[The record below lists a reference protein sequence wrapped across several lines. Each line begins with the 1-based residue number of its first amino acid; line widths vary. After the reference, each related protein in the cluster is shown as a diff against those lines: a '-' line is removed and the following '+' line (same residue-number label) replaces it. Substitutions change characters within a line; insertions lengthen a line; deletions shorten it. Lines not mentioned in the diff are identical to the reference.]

1 MSAGESPITKENYKR
16 DPPNLANAA
25 NTTSEPN
32 LAYAHTG
39 SGYWGGSYYPYWS
52 LMLVTVLFGFF
63 GVDHFFLRSPRTG
76 LMKAILNIF
85 TLGGWWIYDIIQ
97 IFHNKESVLKSG
109 LTIPALGAAGI
120 GAGIFTDKPGNPS
133 NKEPIKSPWLYL
145 LFLIF
150 AIMPYSLGIDSF
162 IAGDPI
168 GGAFKILA
176 LITII
181 MFPFVLLQKILEI
194 YRIFITP
201 DTFFEKG
208 LPRFPGI
215 SFLIGDWGCHNLAP
229 ENYQGVCAGG
239 LLGFALNLL
248 PLTTGALDV
257 ALAAPIGVVAAGV
270 KTIEHSVELA
280 DNAVKAAQGTLGA
293 VAKAGEAVREA
304 SALAGQAGQAQ
315 QAALGVASAAASP
328 AAIQAR
334 ASQVGG
340 SQQQSDTLSS
350 AALVLVTSLII
361 GGGLYQGGLRI
372 KQLLK
377 QNGRTTRDDSPP

>member
-1 MSAGESPITKENYKR
+1 
-16 DPPNLANAA
+16 
-25 NTTSEPN
+25 
-32 LAYAHTG
+32 
-39 SGYWGGSYYPYWS
+39 
-52 LMLVTVLFGFF
+52 
-63 GVDHFFLRSPRTG
+63 
-76 LMKAILNIF
+76 
-85 TLGGWWIYDIIQ
+85 
-97 IFHNKESVLKSG
+97 
-109 LTIPALGAAGI
+109 
-120 GAGIFTDKPGNPS
+120 
-133 NKEPIKSPWLYL
+133 
-145 LFLIF
+145 
-150 AIMPYSLGIDSF
+150 
-162 IAGDPI
+162 
-168 GGAFKILA
+168 
-176 LITII
+176 
-181 MFPFVLLQKILEI
+181 MFPFVLLQKVLEI

-215 SFLIGDWGCHNLAP
+215 SQLIGDWGCHSLAP
-229 ENYQGVCAGG
+229 ENYEGMCAGG

-248 PLTTGALDV
+248 PLTAGALDV
-257 ALAAPIGVVAAGV
+257 AVAAPAGALAAGLS
-270 KTIEHSVELA
+270 TIKHSVELA

-293 VAKAGEAVREA
+293 VAKAGQAVREA

-315 QAALGVASAAASP
+315 KAALGVAMDAAKP

-334 ASQVGG
+334 AQTMVGG